1 MQEQIFAIHNTK
13 SINNLKV
20 TFLGTGTSQGVP
32 MIGCHCHVCSSADS
46 KDKRLRSSILISYG
60 SHQIVVDTG
69 PDFRGQML
77 REEVPRLDAVLI
89 THSHKDHIAGLDDVR
104 AFNYLQQESI
114 PIYGT
119 TISHD
124 ALRREFYY
132 AFSDHKYPGVPQL
145 ELKEIEAA
153 QPFELFG
160 KSVMPIEVMHYR
172 MPVMGFR
179 IDNFAYI
186 TDAKTI
192 SEESFS
198 LLEGVEVLVLNAL
211 QREAHIS
218 HFTLEEALEVVAR
231 IQPKQAYFTHISHRF
246 GRHTEIQSEL
256 PPHVSLAYDGLQIE
270 I

>member
-1 MQEQIFAIHNTK
+1 
-13 SINNLKV
+13 
-20 TFLGTGTSQGVP
+20 
-32 MIGCHCHVCSSADS
+32 MIGCHCHVCTSPDH
-46 KDKRLRSSILISYG
+46 KDKRLRSSILISYDG
-60 SHQIVVDTG
+60 RQIVVDTG
-69 PDFRGQML
+69 PDFRAQML

-119 TISHD
+119 DVSHD

-132 AFSDHKYPGVPQL
+132 AFADHKYPGVPQL
-145 ELKEIEAA
+145 ELEEIHAA
-153 QPFELFG
+153 QAFDLFG
-160 KSVMPIEVMHYR
+160 KEVMPIEVMHYR
-172 MPVMGFR
+172 MPVLGFR

-192 SEESFS
+192 AEESYR

-211 QREAHIS
+211 QREAHMS
-218 HFTLEEALEVVAR
+218 HLTLEEALEVVDR
-231 IQPKQAYFTHISHRF
+231 VQPKQAYFTHISHRF
-246 GRHTEIQSEL
+246 GRHAEIHAEL

>member
-1 MQEQIFAIHNTK
+1 
-13 SINNLKV
+13 
-20 TFLGTGTSQGVP
+20 
-32 MIGCHCHVCSSADS
+32 MIGCHCYVCTSPDH

-60 SHQIVVDTG
+60 GRQIVVDTG
-69 PDFRGQML
+69 PDFRAQML

-104 AFNYLQQESI
+104 AFNYLQRESI

-119 TISHD
+119 DVSHD

-132 AFSDHKYPGVPQL
+132 AFADHKYPGVPQL
-145 ELKEIEAA
+145 ELEEVHAA
-153 QPFELFG
+153 QAFDLFG
-160 KSVMPIEVMHYR
+160 KEVMPIEVLHYR
-172 MPVMGFR
+172 MPVLGFR
-179 IDNFAYI
+179 IDDFAYI

-192 SEESFS
+192 SEESYS

-218 HFTLEEALEVVAR
+218 HLTLAEALEVVDR
-231 IQPKQAYFTHISHRF
+231 VQPKQTYFTHISHRF
-246 GRHTEIQSEL
+246 GRHTEIHAEL
-256 PPHVSLAYDGLQIE
+256 PPDVSLAYDGLQIE